1 MDYSQ
6 SFAISAAG
14 MSIER
19 ARVDVAAL
27 NLANA
32 HTVQAA
38 GGANYQPLRV
48 VAQARAVV
56 GPAGEGEAGLFGALV
71 SQGLDAAD
79 ESAQAGPLLSIVPTG
94 AAPRLVYEPGH
105 PMSNERGF
113 VAYAGIDAATEM
125 VSMMSATRAY
135 EANVAAMNTTRTL
148 ALRALEIGGGS
159 A

>member
-1 MDYSQ
+1 MDYTQ

-32 HTVQAA
+32 NTVQAA
-38 GGANYQPLRV
+38 GGASYQPLRV
-48 VAQARAVV
+48 VAQARGGLGAV
-56 GPAGEGEAGLFGALV
+56 GEGSAGLFGTLV

-79 ESAQAGPLLSIVPTG
+79 GSAGPLLSIVPASTE
-94 AAPRLVYEPGH
+94 PRLVYEPGH
-105 PMSNERGF
+105 PMANERGF

-148 ALRALEIGGGS
+148 ALRALEIGGGG